1 MQHDLITIDSEAW
14 DALAAAAADPS
25 QPFRYLTLASLG
37 RCQFPEA
44 RTVVLRSA
52 KSATRVLEF
61 HTDTR
66 SPKWQELQD
75 NGNTTILG
83 YSDVLKLQL
92 RLRGEID
99 LAPPGSP
106 EADRVWSRLPPH
118 TRATYQGGPPGDELP
133 PEGAPAAHAPMSAP
147 EETGRDRF
155 GVLSFKALSLDW
167 CRLERNNS
175 LRARF
180 SYGPSGELNGASWVS
195 P

>member
-1 MQHDLITIDSEAW
+1 MQQDLTTIDREAW
-14 DALAAAAADPS
+14 DALDAAAADAR

-44 RTVVLRSA
+44 RTVVLRSVEI
-52 KSATRVLEF
+52 STRVLEF

-83 YSDVLKLQL
+83 YSDALRLQL
-92 RLRGEID
+92 RLRGQME
-99 LAPPGSP
+99 LAPPGSHAA
-106 EADRVWSRLPPH
+106 EQVWSRLPLH

-133 PEGAPAAHAPMSAP
+133 SVDGPVYRDQDVPS
-147 EETGRDRF
+147 EETGKERF
-155 GVLSFKALSLDW
+155 GVLFFRAVSLDW
-167 CRLERNNS
+167 CRLARDNN

-180 SYGPSGELNGASWVS
+180 SYGESGTLKSASWIA

>member
-1 MQHDLITIDSEAW
+1 MQQDLTTIDREAW
-14 DALAAAAADPS
+14 DALDAAAADS
-25 QPFRYLTLASLG
+25 RQPFRYLTLASLG

-44 RTVVLRSA
+44 RTVVLRSVDV
-52 KSATRVLEF
+52 SSRLLEF

-83 YSDVLKLQL
+83 YSDALRLQL
-92 RLRGEID
+92 RLRGTIE
-99 LAPPGSP
+99 LEHPGSHAA
-106 EADRVWSRLPPH
+106 EQVWSRLPLH

-133 PEGAPAAHAPMSAP
+133 PVDGPVSEALVSGI
-147 EETGRDRF
+147 EETGKERF
-155 GVLSFKALSLDW
+155 GVLFFRALSLDW
-167 CRLERNNS
+167 CRLARDNN

-180 SYGPSGELNGASWVS
+180 SYGTSGTLESASWIA

>member
-1 MQHDLITIDSEAW
+1 MHQDLTMIDREAW
-14 DALAAAAADPS
+14 DALGEAAADP
-25 QPFRYLTLASLG
+25 QKPFRYLTLASLG

-44 RTVVLRSA
+44 RTVVLRSVDI
-52 KSATRVLEF
+52 STRVLEF

-92 RLRGEID
+92 RLRGDME
-99 LAPPGSP
+99 LAPPGSLQA
-106 EADRVWSRLPPH
+106 EQVWSRLPPH
-118 TRATYQGGPPGDELP
+118 TRATYQGGPPGDELR
-133 PEGAPAAHAPMSAP
+133 PEDDAVSQDQDSRQA
-147 EETGRDRF
+147 ETGKDRF
-155 GVLSFKALSLDW
+155 GVLFFKASSLDW
-167 CRLERNNS
+167 CRLERHNN

-180 SYGPSGELNGASWVS
+180 SYGDDGELDRACWVA

>member
-1 MQHDLITIDSEAW
+1 MQQDLTTIDREAW
-14 DALAAAAADPS
+14 DALAAAAADPKM
-25 QPFRYLTLASLG
+25 PFRYLTLASLG

-52 KSATRVLEF
+52 SRATRILEF

-83 YSDVLKLQL
+83 YSDILKLQL
-92 RLRGEID
+92 RLRGHMR
-99 LAPPGSP
+99 LASAGSN
-106 EADRVWSRLPPH
+106 EAEQVWSRLPPH
-118 TRATYQGGPPGDELP
+118 TRATYQGGPPGDELS
-133 PEGAPAAHAPMSAP
+133 PEGGPVHEAPVSAT

-155 GVLSFKALSLDW
+155 GVLYFKVLSLDW
-167 CRLERNNS
+167 CRLERNNN

-180 SYGPSGELNGASWVS
+180 SYGDNGELNDSSWVA

>member
-1 MQHDLITIDSEAW
+1 MQQDLTTIEKAAWEA
-14 DALAAAAADPS
+14 LGAAAADA
-25 QPFRYLTLASLG
+25 QKPFRYLTLASLG

-52 KSATRVLEF
+52 DASTRILEF

-66 SPKWQELQD
+66 SPKWRELQD

-92 RLRGEID
+92 RLRGRMR
-99 LAPPGSP
+99 LAAAGST
-106 EADRVWSRLPPH
+106 EAERVWSRMPAH
-118 TRATYQGGPPGDELP
+118 TRATYQGGPPGDDLP
-133 PEGAPAAHAPMSAP
+133 QEGDPVAQAPAAEIA
-147 EETGRDRF
+147 ETGQDRF
-155 GVLSFKALSLDW
+155 GVLYFRALSLDW
-167 CRLERNNS
+167 CRLARNNN

-180 SYGPSGELNGASWVS
+180 SYGDNGELDSASWIA